1 MPLLRITKLCGNSLS
16 CPVIACLH
24 PQHFTILQDG
34 ETSIGGLSTLFFW
47 PIFSLLSVTSM
58 AKASLPCS
66 ALSSHFSSFFFP
78 FLVGAFPGGFVVN
91 LFLGTRCLDLAK
103 GICIAGLF
111 PWFASNRTSS
121 SSSKMLA
128 KSSATW
134 ICCALSFASCTP
146 ADGPLPAH
154 FSKFLSKKLY
164 FFLLFQHCG
173 HIILCC
179 MNKSHRLGWFEACIP
194 LF

>member
-1 MPLLRITKLCGNSLS
+1 MG
-16 CPVIACLH
+16 
-24 PQHFTILQDG
+24 
-34 ETSIGGLSTLFFW
+34 LFFW
-47 PIFSLLSVTSM
+47 PVVSLLSVTSM

-66 ALSSHFSSFFFP
+66 ALSSHFSSYFFP
-78 FLVGAFPGGFVVN
+78 FLVGAFPGGFVAN
-91 LFLGTRCLDLAK
+91 LYLGARCLDLAK

-128 KSSATW
+128 KSSATC

-146 ADGPLPAH
+146 ADGSASTLQQIP
-154 FSKFLSKKLY
+154 FKKLD
-164 FFLLFQHCG
+164 FFLLFQHCD

-179 MNKSHRLGWFEACIP
+179 MNKSHCLGWFEACIP